1 MKKILSS
8 LIIAT
13 VIVTFASCKKENIDY
28 PTNGNNG
35 SVDLS
40 TLIVSYDPTATIVRS
55 GGVDT
60 QNFIISIHERTSHS
74 LAGEWQYK
82 DMPEV
87 VSLPAGAYMIEA
99 KSHEPEPAAWDAP
112 YYYAT
117 RDFDVETDKV
127 TPIGEMVCVLSNVKV
142 SVEFSQEL
150 LAVMGNDCKVN
161 VGLGTSSLDFT
172 KNETRA
178 GYFTVEETTNRIY
191 SYFMGEIDGYV
202 DTIYNEIE
210 NVKAGEWRILRYS
223 LKTSNPDNHENGSF
237 TPSVSVD
244 VSCYVVEQNVK
255 VPVNEDVID
264 DPEPITPPIVV
275 PPTPGNGP
283 VISATAFDITQ
294 PQTVTSDL
302 TIKVEVKSEKPLS
315 GFTVDIESTTLT
327 ASELEGVGL
336 ATHLDLANP
345 GELRPKLEGLGFP
358 VAENVIGKTEISF
371 DITPFGTMLSA
382 LGAGTHKFIMKAT
395 DDANNQTTQTL
406 TLITE

>member
-1 MKKILSS
+1 M
-8 LIIAT
+8 IAT
-13 VIVTFASCKKENIDY
+13 MLLTFASCKKENIDY
-28 PTNGNNG
+28 PTNG

-40 TLIVSYDPTATIVRS
+40 TLIVSYDPTETVVRS

-60 QNFIISIHERTSHS
+60 QNFIISIHERTSNS
-74 LAGEWQYK
+74 IAGEWQYK

-87 VSLPAGAYMIEA
+87 ISLPSGAYKIEA

-112 YYYAT
+112 YYFAT
-117 RDFDVETDKV
+117 KDFEVETDKV

-142 SVEFSQEL
+142 SVEFSQDL

-161 VGLGTSSLDFT
+161 VGLGTGSLNFT

-178 GYFTVEETTNRIY
+178 GYFTVKEATNRIY
-191 SYFMGEIDGYV
+191 TYFMGEIDGYV

-223 LKTSNPDNHENGSF
+223 LKTSNPDNHEDGSF
-237 TPSVSVD
+237 TPSISVD
-244 VSCYVVEQNVK
+244 VSCFVVEQNEK
-255 VPVNEDVID
+255 VPVNEDVIE
-264 DPEPITPPIVV
+264 DPEPTTPPSVT
-275 PPTPGNGP
+275 PPTPPTPAGGP

-294 PQTVTSDL
+294 PQTITPDL
-302 TIKVEVKSEKPLS
+302 TIQVEVTSEKPLS
-315 GFTVDIESTTLT
+315 GFTVDIESSTLT
-327 ASELEGVGL
+327 ASELESVGL

-345 GELRPKLEGLGFP
+345 GDLRPKLEGLGFP
-358 VAENVIGKTEISF
+358 VAENVVGQTEISF
-371 DITPFGTMLSA
+371 DITPFGSMLAA

-395 DDANNQTTQTL
+395 DNENNQTTQTL